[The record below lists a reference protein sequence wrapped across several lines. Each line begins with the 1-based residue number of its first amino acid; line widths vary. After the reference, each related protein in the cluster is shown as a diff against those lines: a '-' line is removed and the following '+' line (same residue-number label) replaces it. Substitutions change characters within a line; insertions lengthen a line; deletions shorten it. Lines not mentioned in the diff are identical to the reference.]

1 MSILVDLTE
10 LTLINSGVFL
20 NIFSSEDVDEVAC
33 NLQFE
38 KEICTHMI
46 AANDYTVFWY
56 IHVSL
61 KYHRHML

>member
-20 NIFSSEDVDEVAC
+20 NIFFSEDVDEVAC

-38 KEICTHMI
+38 K
-46 AANDYTVFWY
+46 
-56 IHVSL
+56 
-61 KYHRHML
+61 